1 MPDETSR
8 NTSQVGDHGG
18 RTVLDRRDLL
28 LGGAAA
34 GALLLAGSMV
44 TRAQASVLSKATR
57 TSDSM
62 EPALVWPGQE
72 AAAQQ
77 KLDALRAKTGKRP
90 NIVWLVVDDMG
101 YGDPGC
107 YGGGGAIGAAT
118 PNMDRLALEG
128 LKLTSTYSQPTCTPT
143 RSAILTGRLPVRTGL
158 TRPILAG
165 DTLTKNPWADETSL
179 PKLLGEAGYKTV
191 LSGKWH
197 VGEAEGMRP
206 HDVGF
211 DEFYGFYEAEKEIS
225 QGVDKRRYPDLVLN
239 PERLEMLRK
248 TGSSDALVHGFKGG
262 PTTDVEEIDSIE
274 KMAEGDRLLKEFSV
288 AKIKELAAGT
298 APFFLEHCFMKVH
311 ADNYASKAFEGKS
324 GSKYPYKDDVVE
336 VDAYIGEI
344 VKALDDAGVLDNTFI
359 FVTSDNGPQLDT
371 WPDSGYTPF
380 RGAKGSAWEGGVRV
394 PGIAY
399 WKGMI
404 KPGRESDDLFD
415 LMDLFNTS
423 LHLADIEDKIPTDRY
438 IDGIDQT
445 SFLLADDG
453 RSNREKV
460 YIWNESNL
468 MAMRM
473 YEYKIYV
480 KVVEEHAQW
489 LNIDMTTVSDV
500 GLAPWL
506 FNLYIDPKEQY
517 PVGHRMNAFL
527 ASMAAELKAHAATFK
542 KYPPKDI
549 GLGQ

>member
-1 MPDETSR
+1 MNMKTLR
-8 NTSQVGDHGG
+8 AL
-18 RTVLDRRDLL
+18 VLQTAVL
-28 LGGAAA
+28 AAIPSFT
-34 GALLLAGSMV
+34 LA
-44 TRAQASVLSKATR
+44 QSVLSKAER
-57 TSDSM
+57 TSESM
-62 EPALVWPGQE
+62 EPALVHTDQ
-72 AAAQQ
+72 ATAAQK
-77 KLDALRAKTGKRP
+77 KLDDLLARTGRRP

-101 YGDPGC
+101 YGDPGAF
-107 YGGGGAIGAAT
+107 GGGAAIGAAT
-118 PNMDRLALEG
+118 PNMDRLAHEG
-128 LKLTSTYSQPTCTPT
+128 LKMTSTYSQATCTPT

-165 DTLTKNPWADETSL
+165 DKITKNPWADETSL
-179 PKLLGEAGYKTV
+179 PKLLGDAGYKTV

-197 VGEAEGMRP
+197 VGESVGMRP
-206 HDVGF
+206 QDIGF

-239 PERLEMLRK
+239 PERLAMLRK
-248 TGSSDALVHGFKGG
+248 TGSSTALVHGFKGG
-262 PTTDVEEIDSIE
+262 ETKDVEQIDSIE
-274 KMAEGDRLLKEFSV
+274 KMAEGDRMLKEFSV
-288 AKIKELAAGT
+288 EKIKELASGT
-298 APFFLEHCFMKVH
+298 APFFLEHAFMKVH
-311 ADNYASKAFEGKS
+311 ADNFASKAFEGKS
-324 GSKYPYKDDVVE
+324 ASKYPYKDDVVE

-344 VKALDDAGVLDNTFI
+344 VDALDKAGVLDNTFI

-371 WPDSGYTPF
+371 WPDAGYTPF

-399 WKGMI
+399 WRGMI

-423 LHLADIEDKIPTDRY
+423 LHVAGVADKIPTDRY

-453 RSNREKV
+453 QSNREKV
-460 YIWNESNL
+460 YIWNEQNF

-473 YEYKIYV
+473 YEYKIHV
-480 KVVEEHAQW
+480 KVVQEQAQW

-527 ASMAAELKAHAATFK
+527 ASMAAEMKAHGATYK
-542 KYPPKDI
+542 KYPPKNI

>member
-1 MPDETSR
+1 MMKAIR
-8 NTSQVGDHGG
+8 NTTS
-18 RTVLDRRDLL
+18 TLALC
-28 LGGAAA
+28 AALFLTGTA
-34 GALLLAGSMV
+34 SV
-44 TRAQASVLSKATR
+44 IAQSVLSKAER
-57 TSDSM
+57 VSESM
-62 EPALVWPGQE
+62 EPALVHPDQA
-72 AAAQQ
+72 AAAQA
-77 KLDALRAKTGKRP
+77 KLDALFAQTGKRP
-90 NIVWLVVDDMG
+90 NIVWFVVDDMG
-101 YGDPGC
+101 YGDPGAF
-107 YGGGGAIGAAT
+107 GGGAAIGAAT
-118 PNMDRLALEG
+118 PNMDRLAREG

-165 DTLTKNPWADETSL
+165 DKITKNLWADETSL
-179 PKLLGEAGYKTV
+179 PTLLGGAGYATV

-197 VGEAEGMRP
+197 VGESEGMRP
-206 HDVGF
+206 HDIGF

-239 PERLEMLRK
+239 PDRMEMLRR
-248 TGSSDALVHGFKGG
+248 TGSSTALVHGFKGG
-262 PTTDVEEIDSIE
+262 ETTEVETIDSIE
-274 KMAEGDRLLKEFSV
+274 EMAEGDRMLKEFTLKKV
-288 AKIKELAAGT
+288 AALAGDGK
-298 APFFLEHCFMKVH
+298 PFFLEHCFMKVH
-311 ADNYASKAFEGKS
+311 ADNFASKEFEGKS

-344 VKALDDAGVLDNTFI
+344 VDALDKAGVLDNTFI
-359 FVTSDNGPQLDT
+359 FVTSDNGPQLDS

-399 WKGMI
+399 WRGMI
-404 KPGRESDDLFD
+404 SSGRESDELFD

-423 LHLADIEDKIPTDRY
+423 LQLAGAADKIPTDRY

-460 YIWNESNL
+460 FIWNEKEL
-468 MAMRM
+468 MSMRM
-473 YEYKIYV
+473 YEYKIHI
-480 KVVEEHAQW
+480 KVVEQKAQW

-500 GLAPWL
+500 GLAPWP
-506 FNLYIDPKEQY
+506 FNLYIDPKEEY

-527 ASMAAELKAHAATFK
+527 ASMAAELKGHAATFR

-549 GLGQ
+549 GL